1 MEKMIVTRALD
12 ERDLLIKKIND
23 AIDRASFVT
32 VKKTSDD
39 IVIGGKKSVQEFD
52 DEARADLQ
60 SIRDLISRYNRL
72 DAAILLA
79 NATTDIEVAGVT
91 MTRAAAINLRKTLL
105 GRSFSNTNFDD
116 ALIRKINNDFTK
128 AKMAIN
134 KSQENAD
141 RQKEAMSTALASSVL
156 SDDSLKSIS
165 AYCDNLVYSMV
176 DPIDAEKV
184 VGDLQGRQ
192 DELKA
197 NLESAIRISNA
208 TTYVEF

>member
-91 MTRAAAINLRKTLL
+91 MTRARQSISERLYLEEVSQILTLMTLL
-105 GRSFSNTNFDD
+105 SER
-116 ALIRKINNDFTK
+116 
-128 AKMAIN
+128 
-134 KSQENAD
+134 
-141 RQKEAMSTALASSVL
+141 
-156 SDDSLKSIS
+156 
-165 AYCDNLVYSMV
+165 
-176 DPIDAEKV
+176 
-184 VGDLQGRQ
+184 
-192 DELKA
+192 
-197 NLESAIRISNA
+197 
-208 TTYVEF
+208 

>member
-72 DAAILLA
+72 DAA
-79 NATTDIEVAGVT
+79 NPTTDIEVAGVT

-141 RQKEAMSTALASSVL
+141 RQKEAMSTALASSDKKVL

>member
-105 GRSFSNTNFDD
+105 GRSFSNTNFD
-116 ALIRKINNDFTK
+116 FTK

-141 RQKEAMSTALASSVL
+141 RQKEAMSTALASSDKKVL

>member
-79 NATTDIEVAGVT
+79 NATTDIEVAGERQSISERLYLEEVSQILT
-91 MTRAAAINLRKTLL
+91 LMTLL
-105 GRSFSNTNFDD
+105 SER
-116 ALIRKINNDFTK
+116 
-128 AKMAIN
+128 
-134 KSQENAD
+134 
-141 RQKEAMSTALASSVL
+141 
-156 SDDSLKSIS
+156 
-165 AYCDNLVYSMV
+165 
-176 DPIDAEKV
+176 
-184 VGDLQGRQ
+184 
-192 DELKA
+192 
-197 NLESAIRISNA
+197 
-208 TTYVEF
+208 

>member
-39 IVIGGKKSVQEFD
+39 VIIGGKKSVQEFD

-79 NATTDIEVAGVT
+79 NGHYGY
-91 MTRAAAINLRKTLL
+91 RG
-105 GRSFSNTNFDD
+105 GRGDHDEGSGNQSQ
-116 ALIRKINNDFTK
+116 KDFTWK
-128 AKMAIN
+128 KF
-134 KSQENAD
+134 
-141 RQKEAMSTALASSVL
+141 
-156 SDDSLKSIS
+156 LK
-165 AYCDNLVYSMV
+165 Y
-176 DPIDAEKV
+176 
-184 VGDLQGRQ
+184 
-192 DELKA
+192 
-197 NLESAIRISNA
+197 
-208 TTYVEF
+208 

>member
-91 MTRAAAINLRKTLL
+91 MTRLNKLYTYNLY
-105 GRSFSNTNFDD
+105 G
-116 ALIRKINNDFTK
+116 
-128 AKMAIN
+128 
-134 KSQENAD
+134 Q
-141 RQKEAMSTALASSVL
+141 
-156 SDDSLKSIS
+156 
-165 AYCDNLVYSMV
+165 
-176 DPIDAEKV
+176 
-184 VGDLQGRQ
+184 
-192 DELKA
+192 
-197 NLESAIRISNA
+197 
-208 TTYVEF
+208 

>member
-23 AIDRASFVT
+23 AIDRASFVA

-39 IVIGGKKSVQEFD
+39 VVIGGKKSVQEFD

-72 DAAILLA
+72 D
-79 NATTDIEVAGVT
+79 
-91 MTRAAAINLRKTLL
+91 AAINLRKTLL

-141 RQKEAMSTALASSVL
+141 RQKEAMSTALASSDKKVL